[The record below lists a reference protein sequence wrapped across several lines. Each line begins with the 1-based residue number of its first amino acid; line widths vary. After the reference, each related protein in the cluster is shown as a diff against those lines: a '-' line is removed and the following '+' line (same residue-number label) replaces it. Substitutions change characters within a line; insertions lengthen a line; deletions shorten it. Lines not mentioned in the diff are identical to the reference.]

1 MLLPMVP
8 VIDDLLHFIFL
19 LITNQ
24 LWWWV
29 LELSSVFLGLF
40 VRC

>member
-1 MLLPMVP
+1 MEP
-8 VIDDLLHFIFL
+8 VTDDLLHLVLL

-29 LELSSVFLGLF
+29 LELGSVFLGLF
-40 VRC
+40 VRH